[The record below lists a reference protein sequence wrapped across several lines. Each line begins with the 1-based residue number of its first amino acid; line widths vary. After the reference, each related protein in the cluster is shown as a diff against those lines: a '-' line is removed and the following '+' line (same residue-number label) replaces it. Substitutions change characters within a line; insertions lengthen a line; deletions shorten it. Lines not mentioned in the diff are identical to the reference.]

1 MIPPPLV
8 DRLGVQHDR
17 KMAGHHHAD
26 LKSADTEVLIV
37 GAGMAGLYAA
47 YRLQQA
53 NIPFV
58 VLEADDHAG
67 GRVFS
72 RPERHSHLG
81 LTLDEG
87 ANLINSTDTLAIRLM
102 NQFGISYVRRLKPGA
117 DSMHYLLDGQEYDQ
131 AGMDNRLFQ
140 ESRAAINHILH
151 DQDLWRADAE
161 RDFNPKFI
169 DESIASYLERCG
181 AGPNL
186 RTLLKSFF
194 WSEYGRE
201 IENLNLHV
209 LFDYLEID
217 LSCPCFQLI
226 PNVDEAYTV
235 PGGAGQIARRLE
247 EACHSHIAYGRRV
260 QSIDEV
266 EGVIKVVSSD
276 KDNLGETCTARQVI
290 FAAPL
295 HSLEKISVSVAGLSP
310 QAIEKARTASY
321 ASGTKLHLK
330 FMEGFHD
337 LYRYTGILLTD
348 TGEQIWP
355 SSVGQG
361 GAGLLTVLTGPLP
374 AGRASAVEHTG
385 RLLKALDR
393 NYPGLSELFVAM
405 ERTDAPMSYSGSLKP
420 GEVAH
425 LDIHNGGAHWITVGE
440 ASSGE
445 LQGYLEGALRSA
457 DAGVSRYVLARRLR
471 KRAGKGGHRSA
482 P

>member
-1 MIPPPLV
+1 MTRR
-8 DRLGVQHDR
+8 DQTSQKR
-17 KMAGHHHAD
+17 
-26 LKSADTEVLIV
+26 ADTEVLIV
-37 GAGMAGLYAA
+37 GAGMAGLYVA
-47 YRLQQA
+47 YRLLQA

-87 ANLINSTDTLAIRLM
+87 ANLINSTDTLVIRLM
-102 NQFGISYVRRLKPGA
+102 DQFGISYVRRLKPGA
-117 DSMHYLLDGQEYDQ
+117 DSMHYLLNGQEYDQ
-131 AGMDNRLFQ
+131 TSMDNLLFQ
-140 ESRAAINHILH
+140 ESRTAINHILH
-151 DQDLWRADAE
+151 DQDLWRADSE
-161 RDFNPKFI
+161 RDLNPKFI
-169 DESIASYLERCG
+169 DESIASYLERFG

-186 RTLLKSFF
+186 KAMLKSFF

-217 LSCPCFQLI
+217 LFCPCFQLI

-235 PGGAGQIARRLE
+235 PGGTGQIARRLE
-247 EACHSHIAYGRRV
+247 EACHAHIAYGRRV
-260 QSIDEV
+260 LSIEELD
-266 EGVIKVVSSD
+266 GVIKVASSG
-276 KDNLGETCTARQVI
+276 KDDRIETCTARQV
-290 FAAPL
+290 FFSAPL
-295 HSLEKISVSVAGLSP
+295 HSLQKISVSVSGLSP
-310 QAIEKARTASY
+310 QAIEKARQASY
-321 ASGTKLHLK
+321 ARGTKLHLK
-330 FMEGFHD
+330 FVEGFHD
-337 LYRYTGILLTD
+337 IYRYTGILLTD

-385 RLLKALDR
+385 RLLRALDR
-393 NYPGLSELFVAM
+393 NYPGLSDLFVAM
-405 ERTDAPMSYSGSLKP
+405 ERTDAPMSYSGSFKP

-425 LDIHNGGAHWITVGE
+425 LDIHDGGAHWTTVGE

-457 DAGVSRYVLARRLR
+457 DAGVSRYVLERRMR
-471 KRAGKGGHRSA
+471 KKERKGRLLEQALADEPIGQTKPLGR
-482 P
+482 